1 MKPLD
6 LLLTKEAFDA
16 YATRLREE
24 KAREYGMTLE
34 QWDAA
39 IRTGATVNPITP
51 HNNNTQPSS
60 SLSPKQ

>member
-6 LLLTKEAFDA
+6 LFLTKEAFEQ
-16 YATRLREE
+16 YAIRLREE

-39 IRTGATVNPITP
+39 TLNGATVSP
-51 HNNNTQPSS
+51 NTQPSS
-60 SLSPKQ
+60 SLNNQ

>member
-1 MKPLD
+1 MNKVVD
-6 LLLTKEAFDA
+6 MFLTKEAFEQ

-39 IRTGATVNPITP
+39 ILAGATINPITP
-51 HNNNTQPSS
+51 HNNTQPSS
-60 SLSPKQ
+60 SLNNQ